1 MSENDLIWASDYLH
15 DVNKISY
22 IEPTSLDEGCDVL
35 HLGRLKSRHPTDGA
49 RLPRFA
55 FLHKNRKIPADWA
68 FHLGGGFF
76 GVRDEGIDLL
86 CNFDLGAPAE
96 EGPGKDR
103 IEFHPLTVYDHTREK
118 ALLHMHIMH
127 VAVRKPTLDLERNKQ
142 RVRLHSDG
150 TTGTYSNLG
159 EARLVVKR
167 SALDGPDLWGADNLT
182 SVLFFSDRLKR
193 AMEASGGFKRC
204 EFSLCEFED

>member
-1 MSENDLIWASDYLH
+1 MWE
-15 DVNKISY
+15 SY
-22 IEPTSLDEGCDVL
+22 SFYAAKNTNYIAPTSLEEGCDVL
-35 HLGRLKSRHPTDGA
+35 HLGHLEFRHLPSVEA
-49 RLPRFA
+49 RFPRIA
-55 FLHKNRKIPADWA
+55 VAPKNRKIPADWA
-68 FHLGGGFF
+68 FRLAGGFI
-76 GVRDEGIDLL
+76 GVRDEGMDLL
-86 CNFDLGAPAE
+86 RNFDLGAPAE

-142 RVRLHSDG
+142 RVTLHSTG

-167 SALDGPDLWGADNLT
+167 SALDGPDLWGADNLS

-193 AMEASGGFKRC
+193 AIEASGGFKRC
-204 EFSLCEFED
+204 EFSLCKFED